1 MVRAVTMTPSLDS
14 ATAAWLFTR
23 YSLPASSFIRLGNR
37 LQETFSDAVAKHLS
51 GYIIRGSNAKGDG
64 MADGR
69 DAAMIAAVAADPRYR
84 ALVARRARLGWW
96 LSALIFVIYTG
107 YLLLIAFDKAL
118 LGAPIGDG
126 VTSVGIPVG
135 IGVILIGILLT
146 GLYVAHAN
154 RHYDKAMADILADHR
169 A

>member
-1 MVRAVTMTPSLDS
+1 MK
-14 ATAAWLFTR
+14 
-23 YSLPASSFIRLGNR
+23 
-37 LQETFSDAVAKHLS
+37 QEQ
-51 GYIIRGSNAKGDG
+51 
-64 MADGR
+64 
-69 DAAMIAAVAADPRYR
+69 DAALVAAVAADPRYR

-96 LSALIFVIYTG
+96 LSAVIFVAFVA

-126 VTSVGIPVG
+126 VTSIGIP
-135 IGVILIGILLT
+135 IGLGLILLAIALT

-154 RHYDKAMADILADHR
+154 RHHDAQMAHILKDHR